1 MGLINFLFKNPSDTY
16 LKKKQIILEQINQKE
31 KEVSSLSREDFL
43 QRIKSYREKIEAGES
58 LDKFLPDVFA
68 LGREA
73 SRRTLKQRH
82 FDVQILGGIALH
94 EKKVIEMKTGE
105 GKTLAATLPVSLN
118 ALLGKGVHVITV
130 NDYLAQRDT
139 VWMGQIYDYLGLS
152 VGCIVQ
158 GGAFIYDSQ
167 YSLQKK
173 GTKDIDKERDAL
185 GSFHVFKEFLRPV
198 SRREAYQ
205 ADITYGTNTEFGFD
219 YLRDHLVYNS
229 KEKVQREHYYALIDE
244 VDSVLIDEART
255 PLIISVPDEE
265 AAQLYQKFS
274 AISSQLKEGIDFIA
288 DDKSKTVS
296 LTETGLDKLEKI
308 FGFNIFDEK
317 GLIYVHHL
325 ETALRAYRHYKKD
338 RDYIVKNGKVL
349 IVDEFTGRILEG
361 RRYSGGLHQA
371 LEAKEKVPVQK
382 ESRTV
387 ATVTLQN
394 YFRMYEKL
402 AGMTGTAATSAEE
415 FKKVYDLDTIIIPPN
430 RPMIRKDL
438 PDKIFRTEAGK
449 LRALIKEVRDIHQ
462 SGQPILIGTPSVE
475 KNELLELYFR
485 QAGIHCNFLNA
496 KNHEREGEIIAQAG
510 KLNAITVATNMAGRG
525 VDIVLG
531 GNPPNPQEREK
542 VLELGGLYVIG
553 TERHEARR
561 IDNQLRGRAGRQGD
575 PGSSQFFISLE
586 DDLMLHFAPKYLGN
600 LMQKLN
606 WPEDEPIAHPMVNRA
621 IEMAQE
627 KIEGFYF
634 DIRKHVLEYDDIIN
648 KQRIAIYRKRDA
660 FLTKKT
666 NEWFGYISTLF
677 SEEGKKLPSEDL
689 KKKSK
694 LLGEEKLATIF
705 KEIALRILDTL
716 WMNHIEKMEFLRDS
730 TSLRAYGGKDP
741 LVEYKKESYFL
752 YKNLETQF
760 RNLFINNIEN
770 ILKADIKIDKH
781 YQEY

>member
-1 MGLINFLFKNPSDTY
+1 MSFLNLIFKNPSDVY
-16 LKKKQIILEQINQKE
+16 LKQKRKVLEEINQKE

-43 QRIKSYREKIEAGES
+43 ERIKLYRKDIEEGKT

-68 LGREA
+68 LVREA

-94 EKKVIEMKTGE
+94 DKKVIEMKTGE

-118 ALLGKGVHVITV
+118 ALEGKGVHVITV

-139 VWMGQIYDYLGLS
+139 IWMGQIYYYLGLS
-152 VGCIVQ
+152 TGCIVQ
-158 GGAFIYDSQ
+158 GNAFVYDPQYKMGAEVEKN
-167 YSLQKK
+167 L
-173 GTKDIDKERDAL
+173 DKERDEL
-185 GSFHVFKEFLRPV
+185 GSFRVFKEFLRPV
-198 SRREAYQ
+198 SRKEAYQ

-219 YLRDHLVYNS
+219 YLRDHLVYNAAD
-229 KEKVQREHYYALIDE
+229 KVQRGHNYALIDE

-255 PLIISVPDEE
+255 PLIISTPDEE
-265 AAQLYQKFS
+265 AAQLYQRFS
-274 AISSQLKEGIDFIA
+274 SISSQLKEGVDFTA
-288 DDKSKTVS
+288 DDKNKTVS
-296 LTETGLDKLEKI
+296 LTEAGLDKLEKI
-308 FGFNIFDEK
+308 FGFNIFNAK

-338 RDYIVKNGKVL
+338 RDYIVKNGQVL
-349 IVDEFTGRILEG
+349 IVDEFTGRILKG

-371 LEAKEKVPVQK
+371 LEAKERVPIQK

-394 YFRMYEKL
+394 YFRLYKKL

-415 FKKVYDLDTIIIPPN
+415 FKKVYDLDTVIIPTN
-430 RPMIRKDL
+430 KPMIRKDMA
-438 PDKIFRTEAGK
+438 DKVFRTKDGK
-449 LRALIKEVRDIHQ
+449 LRALVREVAERHKK
-462 SGQPILIGTPSVE
+462 GQPILIGTPSVE
-475 KNELLELYFR
+475 KNELLELYLKKG
-485 QAGIHCNFLNA
+485 GISCNVLNA

-510 KLNAITVATNMAGRG
+510 KLEAVTVATNMAGRG

-531 GNPPNPQEREK
+531 GNPPDPQEREK
-542 VLELGGLYVIG
+542 VLKLGGLHVIG

-561 IDNQLRGRAGRQGD
+561 IDNQLRGRSGRQGD

-600 LMQKLN
+600 LMKRLN
-606 WPEDEPIAHPMVNRA
+606 WPEDEPIVHPMVTKA
-621 IEMAQE
+621 IEMAQT

-648 KQRIAIYRKRDA
+648 KQRIAVYRKRDNILERSA
-660 FLTKKT
+660 SDWL
-666 NEWFGYISTLF
+666 EYVSTLF
-677 SEEGKKLPSEDL
+677 SKAQRELPEKEL
-689 KKKSK
+689 QEKEK
-694 LLGEEKLATIF
+694 LLGKDRITTIF
-705 KEIALRILDTL
+705 KEMALRILDSL

-752 YKNLETQF
+752 YKNLEVKFESIFLT
-760 RNLFINNIEN
+760 NIEN
-770 ILKADIKIDKH
+770 ILKAQIKIDKN